1 MYVNNQ
7 ATKLQSKVEMMAG
20 SNQTHFYTCRAKG
33 KGREGEMK
41 RQTNSSCDIPLL

>member
-7 ATKLQSKVEMMAG
+7 ATKLQRMVEMKSG

-33 KGREGEMK
+33 KGDEMQK
-41 RQTNSSCDIPLL
+41 RADPSRDMPLL